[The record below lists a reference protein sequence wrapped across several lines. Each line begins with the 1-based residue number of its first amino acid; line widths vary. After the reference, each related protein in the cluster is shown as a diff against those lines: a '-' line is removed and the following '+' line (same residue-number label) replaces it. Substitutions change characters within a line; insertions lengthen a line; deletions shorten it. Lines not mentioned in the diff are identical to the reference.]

1 MPRKPFLAFACAH
14 LTDERLYA
22 AQVAALEADYACTV
36 FAFRDHD
43 SLAAMAEDLLE
54 KMPARFTLVG
64 LSLGGY
70 LAFEIIRRQLHR
82 LERLVLIDTTAA
94 ADNPAR
100 RAGRLADIAKVR
112 DGGIDALIPELPARW
127 LHPEHARLVEL
138 TDLMA
143 DMARSIGAR
152 GQFNQQTAMLSR
164 PDSHA
169 DLEQVRI
176 PTLLACGREDPV
188 TPVRDHE
195 AMAARIPGARLEIIE
210 NCGHLS
216 TIEQPE
222 TVTRMLQRW
231 LRETEG
237 DSAGSDQGTV
247 AHRR

>member
-1 MPRKPFLAFACAH
+1 MPQRPFLAFACAH

-22 AQVAALEADYACTV
+22 AQVAALEADYECTV

-43 SLAAMAEDLLE
+43 SLGGMADELLART
-54 KMPARFTLVG
+54 PVRFTLIG

-70 LAFEIIRRQLHR
+70 IAFEIIRRQLQR
-82 LERLVLIDTTAA
+82 LERLVLMDTTALM
-94 ADNPAR
+94 DHPAR

-112 DGGIDALIPELPARW
+112 EGGIDALIPELPARW
-127 LHPEHARLVEL
+127 LHPAHVQRSEL
-138 TDLMA
+138 TDLMSA
-143 DMARSIGAR
+143 MARRIGAR

-169 DLEQVRI
+169 DLERVHI

-188 TPVRDHE
+188 TPVHDHE
-195 AMAARIPGARLEIIE
+195 AMAAHVPGARLEIIE

-222 TVTRMLQRW
+222 IVNRVLRNWLQ
-231 LRETEG
+231 ETE
-237 DSAGSDQGTV
+237 AE
-247 AHRR
+247 